1 METVND
7 IRKFYSDKERTV
19 IDYTAN
25 MNTYSSPTNGV
36 VVNTL
41 NPQLSNNENSEV
53 QINDRK
59 DKYFK
64 FKNQLL
70 NNKRKEIN
78 ELCAKCDCN
87 GLSIKLPKNRI
98 RRKKCFSLGVLYVT
112 MESATAELLR
122 YFYANV
128 SVSKYNILY

>member
-41 NPQLSNNENSEV
+41 NQGS
-53 QINDRK
+53 
-59 DKYFK
+59 
-64 FKNQLL
+64 
-70 NNKRKEIN
+70 
-78 ELCAKCDCN
+78 LCK
-87 GLSIKLPKNRI
+87 
-98 RRKKCFSLGVLYVT
+98 
-112 MESATAELLR
+112 
-122 YFYANV
+122 
-128 SVSKYNILY
+128 SKILF

>member
-7 IRKFYSDKERTV
+7 IRKFYSDKERAG

-53 QINDRK
+53 QINDK
-59 DKYFK
+59 QDK
-64 FKNQLL
+64 
-70 NNKRKEIN
+70 
-78 ELCAKCDCN
+78 
-87 GLSIKLPKNRI
+87 
-98 RRKKCFSLGVLYVT
+98 
-112 MESATAELLR
+112 
-122 YFYANV
+122 
-128 SVSKYNILY
+128 

>member
-7 IRKFYSDKERTV
+7 IRKFYSDKERAV

-53 QINDRK
+53 
-59 DKYFK
+59 
-64 FKNQLL
+64 
-70 NNKRKEIN
+70 
-78 ELCAKCDCN
+78 
-87 GLSIKLPKNRI
+87 
-98 RRKKCFSLGVLYVT
+98 
-112 MESATAELLR
+112 
-122 YFYANV
+122 
-128 SVSKYNILY
+128 

>member
-7 IRKFYSDKERTV
+7 IRKFYSDKERAV
-19 IDYTAN
+19 IDYTTN

-59 DKYFK
+59 DK
-64 FKNQLL
+64 
-70 NNKRKEIN
+70 
-78 ELCAKCDCN
+78 
-87 GLSIKLPKNRI
+87 
-98 RRKKCFSLGVLYVT
+98 
-112 MESATAELLR
+112 
-122 YFYANV
+122 
-128 SVSKYNILY
+128 

>member
-19 IDYTAN
+19 IDYTTN

-53 QINDRK
+53 QINDK
-59 DKYFK
+59 QDK
-64 FKNQLL
+64 
-70 NNKRKEIN
+70 
-78 ELCAKCDCN
+78 
-87 GLSIKLPKNRI
+87 
-98 RRKKCFSLGVLYVT
+98 
-112 MESATAELLR
+112 
-122 YFYANV
+122 
-128 SVSKYNILY
+128 

>member
-1 METVND
+1 MQTVND
-7 IRKFYSDKERTV
+7 IRKFYSDKERAV

-59 DKYFK
+59 DK
-64 FKNQLL
+64 
-70 NNKRKEIN
+70 
-78 ELCAKCDCN
+78 
-87 GLSIKLPKNRI
+87 
-98 RRKKCFSLGVLYVT
+98 
-112 MESATAELLR
+112 
-122 YFYANV
+122 
-128 SVSKYNILY
+128 